1 MPIIVVLPLVRKK
14 CGLTQEEL
22 AELSK
27 RSQQLIGKL
36 EQNKA
41 KGIGFETLSQLCKAT
56 GGQVWDVLVYV
67 PDDPKQLDET
77 LAALSR
83 KLNCSIDEILPYI
96 PEDLKVAYRRR
107 SSMLV

>member
-1 MPIIVVLPLVRKK
+1 MPIIVVLPLARKK

-22 AELSK
+22 AELSQ

-56 GGQVWDVLVYV
+56 EGQIWDILVYV
-67 PDDPKQLDET
+67 PDDPKKLDEA
-77 LAALSR
+77 LAALSK
-83 KLNCSIDEILPYI
+83 KLNCSIDELLPYI
-96 PEDLKVAYRRR
+96 PKDLKAAYRK
-107 SSMLV
+107 SMFV

>member
-1 MPIIVVLPLVRKK
+1 MPIIIVLPLVRKK

-22 AELSK
+22 ADLSK

-41 KGIGFETLSQLCKAT
+41 KGIGFETLSQLCQAT

-67 PDDPKQLDET
+67 PDDPRKLDEA
-77 LAALSR
+77 LASLSR
-83 KLNCSIDEILPYI
+83 KLNCSIDELLPYI
-96 PEDLKVAYRRR
+96 PEDLKTAYRKA
-107 SSMLV
+107 VFV